1 MIYTRDFKDRA
12 ESLSNFDYDLGKP
25 KLLLG
30 AICPKCPNWGQ
41 SIYLTTLIAAI
52 NPLT

>member
-12 ESLSNFDYDLGKP
+12 ESLSNFDSDLGKP